1 MEVSGQLHAP
11 AVLPPEERGPAPTEW
26 KAGRAPEPLW
36 KRWPREKNSHH
47 CHYRESNL
55 GLPAH
60 NPVSILTGL
69 HPPPQSHPRQNKP
82 VDHLLPTAQ
91 DWVLLQKLAVAQLV
105 KNPLLL
111 WKPEVHYGIHKSMS
125 LVLILSQ
132 LNPLD
137 AANVSKPVEAIM
149 NSEWLSTV
157 WSDYGKCNERNLK

>member
-1 MEVSGQLHAP
+1 
-11 AVLPPEERGPAPTEW
+11 
-26 KAGRAPEPLW
+26 
-36 KRWPREKNSHH
+36 
-47 CHYRESNL
+47 
-55 GLPAH
+55 
-60 NPVSILTGL
+60 
-69 HPPPQSHPRQNKP
+69 

-111 WKPEVHYGIHKSMS
+111 WKPEVHYRIHKSMS